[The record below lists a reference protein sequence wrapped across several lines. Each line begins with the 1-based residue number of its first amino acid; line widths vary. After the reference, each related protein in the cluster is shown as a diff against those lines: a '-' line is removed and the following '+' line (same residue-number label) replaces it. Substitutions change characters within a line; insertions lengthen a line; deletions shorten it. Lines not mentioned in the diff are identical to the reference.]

1 MNNDQILWELK
12 LIRNQIEGLREHS
25 RLTRVVD
32 MGLGIVCM
40 LLGLILWRIW

>member
-1 MNNDQILWELK
+1 MNNDQVLFELK
-12 LIRNQIEGLREHS
+12 RISAQIEGLRDS

-32 MGLGIVCM
+32 MGLGGVLA